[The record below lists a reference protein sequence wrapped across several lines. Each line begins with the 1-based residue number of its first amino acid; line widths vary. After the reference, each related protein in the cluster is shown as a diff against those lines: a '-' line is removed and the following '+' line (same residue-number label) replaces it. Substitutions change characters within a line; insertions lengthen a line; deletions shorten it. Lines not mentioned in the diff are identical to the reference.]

1 MMIKTFTKTLYGIVV
16 AYLAER
22 NTFRELNRLSD
33 RELNDIGISRWDIP
47 NIAKQEADMRFAEFS
62 SYKASAMI
70 NGARHA

>member
-1 MMIKTFTKTLYGIVV
+1 MIKTFTKTLYGIVV

-47 NIAKQEADMRFAEFS
+47 NIAKQDGDMIFAELS
-62 SYKASAMI
+62 SYKSPAMI
-70 NGARHA
+70 NGTSHA

>member
-1 MMIKTFTKTLYGIVV
+1 MIKTFTKTLYGIVV

-47 NIAKQEADMRFAEFS
+47 NIAKQDGDMIFAKLS
-62 SYKASAMI
+62 SYKSPAMI
-70 NGARHA
+70 NGTSHA